1 MADISMCATES
12 CPLAGEC
19 YRKLAPDSKIWQSY
33 MAFNPRTTANG
44 QTHCDGYWPAKN
56 EQEIA

>member
-1 MADISMCATES
+1 MADITMCVTEH

-19 YRKLAPDSKIWQSY
+19 YRKTAPKSNMYK
-33 MAFNPRTTANG
+33 AFNARTTANG